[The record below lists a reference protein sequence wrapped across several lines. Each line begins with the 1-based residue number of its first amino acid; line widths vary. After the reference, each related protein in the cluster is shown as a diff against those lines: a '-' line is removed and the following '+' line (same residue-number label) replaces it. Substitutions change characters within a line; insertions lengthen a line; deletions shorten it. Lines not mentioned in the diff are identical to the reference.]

1 MKFSFAISA
10 RRCFGLHALS
20 CSSFNHNL
28 CVIFASY
35 TDISILIIEFYISF
49 ILTWIFGPEQV
60 SRNNDQYCGHQNKF
74 IFYVKSM
81 SIVNI
86 NIFLKDYYDIYI
98 YIYIWI
104 ILRYAFLIVRQRY
117 FFAHIFL
124 ERRHVLGKSPIISY
138 VDHQNTCSIF
148 VLQNVFRVKAF
159 SICEAQ
165 SKTTKWKIFH
175 SP

>member
-20 CSSFNHNL
+20 CSSYNHNL
-28 CVIFASY
+28 CAIFASY

-49 ILTWIFGPEQV
+49 ILTWIQ
-60 SRNNDQYCGHQNKF
+60 RH
-74 IFYVKSM
+74 
-81 SIVNI
+81 NI
-86 NIFLKDYYDIYI
+86 IYI